1 MVNLQLGNRSLLFQM
16 PDIIRTFIA
25 FELPEK
31 IRSFIANI
39 QEGLKSDGFD
49 TRWVRP
55 KNIHLTLKF
64 LGNINKDDAQ
74 KVGAAILK
82 SAADYAPIAL
92 AVKGIG
98 AFPGINRPR
107 VLWIGIRGQIDV
119 LIKLQKSLD
128 DKLEK
133 ISFPKEN
140 RPFKGHLTLARVK
153 GRINQAK
160 LINAIKKYGEFESE
174 PFIADNIILFKSDLK
189 STGAVYTKLINVS
202 LK

>member
-16 PDIIRTFIA
+16 PDIIRTFIG

-64 LGNINKDDAQ
+64 LGNINKDDTQ
-74 KVGAAILK
+74 KVGAAIFK

-107 VLWIGIRGQIDV
+107 VLWIGIRGQIDM
-119 LIKLQKSLD
+119 LIQLQKSLD

-133 ISFPKEN
+133 IGFPKEN

-153 GRINQAK
+153 GQINQAK

-174 PFIADNIILFKSDLK
+174 SFVADNIILFKSDLK
-189 STGAVYTKLINVS
+189 STGAVYTKLISVS
-202 LK
+202 L

>member
-1 MVNLQLGNRSLLFQM
+1 M

-31 IRSFIANI
+31 IRSFISNI
-39 QEGLKSDGFD
+39 QEDLKSKRLDV
-49 TRWVRP
+49 RWVRP

-74 KVGAAILK
+74 KVGAAIFK
-82 SAADYAPIAL
+82 SAADYAPIFL
-92 AVKGIG
+92 AAKGIG

-107 VLWIGIRGQIDV
+107 VLWIGISGQIDV
-119 LIKLQKSLD
+119 LIQLQKSLD
-128 DKLEK
+128 DKLGK
-133 ISFPKEN
+133 IGFSKEN

-153 GRINQAK
+153 GQINQAK
-160 LINAIKKYGEFESE
+160 LINAIKKYGELESE

-189 STGAVYTKLINVS
+189 STGAVYTKLMEKRLS
-202 LK
+202 G

>member
-1 MVNLQLGNRSLLFQM
+1 M
-16 PDIIRTFIA
+16 PDIIRTFVG

-31 IRSFIANI
+31 IRSFISSI
-39 QEGLKSDGFD
+39 QEDLKSNRLDA
-49 TRWVRP
+49 RWVQP

-74 KVGAAILK
+74 KVGAAIFK
-82 SAADYAPIAL
+82 SAADYAPISL
-92 AVKGIG
+92 AAKGIG

-107 VLWIGIRGQIDV
+107 VLWIGIKGQIDM
-119 LIKLQKSLD
+119 LIQLQKSLD
-128 DKLEK
+128 DKLEE
-133 ISFPKEN
+133 IGFPKEN

-160 LINAIKKYGEFESE
+160 LINAIKKYGEFEPKS
-174 PFIADNIILFKSDLK
+174 FIADNIILFKSDLK
-189 STGAVYTKLINVS
+189 STGAVYTKLISVS

>member
-1 MVNLQLGNRSLLFQM
+1 M
-16 PDIIRTFIA
+16 PDIIRTFIG

-31 IRSFIANI
+31 IRSFISSI
-39 QEGLKSDGFD
+39 QEDLKSNGFD
-49 TRWVRP
+49 ARWVQP
-55 KNIHLTLKF
+55 TKIHLTLKF
-64 LGNINKDDAQ
+64 LGNINEDDTQ
-74 KVGAAILK
+74 KVGAAIFK
-82 SAADYAPIAL
+82 SAADYAPISL
-92 AVKGIG
+92 AAKGIG

-107 VLWIGIRGQIDV
+107 VLWIGIKGQIDM
-119 LIKLQKSLD
+119 LIQLQRSLD

-133 ISFPKEN
+133 IGFSKEN

-160 LINAIKKYGEFESE
+160 LINAIKKYGELESE

-189 STGAVYTKLINVS
+189 STGAVYTKLISVS